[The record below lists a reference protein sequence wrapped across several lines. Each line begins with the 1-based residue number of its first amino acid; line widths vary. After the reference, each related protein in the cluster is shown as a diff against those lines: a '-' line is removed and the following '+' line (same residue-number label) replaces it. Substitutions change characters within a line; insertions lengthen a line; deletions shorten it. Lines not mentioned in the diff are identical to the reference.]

1 MSCPHC
7 GHRIHTNDQR
17 EAPNGD
23 SACVHCC
30 PNFEDR
36 EQALS
41 DYQERQ
47 VDAYRDER

>member
-1 MSCPHC
+1 MRCKHC
-7 GHRIHTNDQR
+7 GRRIVEEDKR
-17 EAPNGD
+17 EAPTGD
-23 SACVHCC
+23 EACVYCC